1 MALPM
6 LWCGPS
12 SVSERRHDAHVR
24 PGGDARA
31 IFVRLPAVRTAAR
44 GAVLM
49 DINTMFGVLLTA
61 FLVIVVL
68 CVKPLGSYIADVMQL
83 PGDTQARHDRQVRPN
98 FVLRTGARFEA
109 LLYRLSGIDP
119 RQEMSWTRYAIA
131 LLLFNV
137 LGAVV
142 VYGLQR
148 LQLFFPLNPQRF
160 AAVSPDSSFNTAVSF
175 ITNTNWQGYSGEST
189 MGYLVQMAG
198 LAVQNF
204 LSAATGIVVAI
215 ALIRGFARHTV
226 KTIGNF
232 WGDVPRATLHVLLPL
247 SAVLALVLVSQGE
260 MQNFDGYKDAT
271 TVEKIT
277 YQNPKTDAD
286 GNPIKDAAGN
296 PVTETATTQTQTLPM
311 GPIAS
316 QEAIKELGTNGG
328 GFYNANS
335 AHPYENPTPLTN
347 LLEMLAIFIIP
358 FALTYTFGKMV
369 GDTRQGWVVLAA
381 MLILFV
387 PLVMM
392 AFHSEQQG
400 NPLIAKQGIDQVA
413 SAAQPGG
420 NMEGK
425 ETRFGI
431 AASALFAAV
440 TTATSCG
447 AVNSMHDSM
456 TPLGGF
462 VPLFLIELGEV
473 APGGVG
479 TGMYSILIFAILGV
493 FIAGLMIGRTP
504 EYIGKKIEALE
515 MKLASIFIL
524 TTPFVVLIGTAVA
537 VVTVA
542 GKAGVANPG
551 AHGFSEILY
560 AFSSAANN
568 NGSAFAGLSANTVF
582 YNVSTGLAMFIARF
596 WPIVAAL
603 AIAGSL
609 AAKKR
614 VPVTEGTMPTHGPLF
629 VALLVGSILLIGVL
643 TYVPALALG
652 PVVEHFML
660 AAAAK

>member
-1 MALPM
+1 M
-6 LWCGPS
+6 
-12 SVSERRHDAHVR
+12 
-24 PGGDARA
+24 
-31 IFVRLPAVRTAAR
+31 TA
-44 GAVLM
+44 
-49 DINTMFGVLLTA
+49 NTTFGVLLIG
-61 FLVIVVL
+61 FLGIEVL
-68 CVKPLGSYIADVMQL
+68 CAKPLGSYMADVL
-83 PGDTQARHDRQVRPN
+83 EGRPN
-98 FVLRTGARFEA
+98 FALRAGSRIEG
-109 LLYRLSGIDP
+109 LLYRLCGIDASE
-119 RQEMSWTRYAIA
+119 EMSWSRYAIA
-131 LLLFNV
+131 MLLFNV
-137 LGAVV
+137 LGAVI

-148 LQLFFPLNPQRF
+148 LQLWLPLNPQKF

-175 ITNTNWQGYSGEST
+175 ITNTNWQAYSGEST

-198 LAVQNF
+198 LAVQYF

-215 ALIRGFARHTV
+215 AVIRGFARHTTR
-226 KTIGNF
+226 TISNF
-232 WGDVPRATLHVLLPL
+232 WVDITRSALYVLLPL
-247 SAVLALVLVSQGE
+247 AAVLALVLASQGVI
-260 MQNFDGYKDAT
+260 QNLDVYKDAA
-271 TVEKIT
+271 TVEKLS

-296 PVTETATTQTQTLPM
+296 AVTEAATTQTQTLPM

-335 AHPYENPTPLTN
+335 SHPYENPTPLTN

-387 PLVMM
+387 PLVIM

-400 NPLIAKQGIDQVA
+400 NPLVAKQGIDHVA
-413 SAAQPGG
+413 SAVQPGG

-447 AVNSMHDSM
+447 AVNTMHDSLM
-456 TPLGGF
+456 PLGGF

-479 TGMYSILIFAILGV
+479 TGIYSILMFAILGV

-504 EYIGKKIEALE
+504 EYLGKKIEALE

-524 TTPFVVLIGTAVA
+524 MTPFVVLIGTAVA

-551 AHGFSEILY
+551 PHGFSEILY

-568 NGSAFAGLSANTVF
+568 NGSAFAGISANTVF
-582 YNVSTGLAMFIARF
+582 YNVSTGLAMFTARY

-609 AAKKR
+609 ASKKR

-629 VALLVGSILLIGVL
+629 VALLIGSILLIGVL

-660 AAAAK
+660 AAAK

>member
-1 MALPM
+1 M
-6 LWCGPS
+6 
-12 SVSERRHDAHVR
+12 DA
-24 PGGDARA
+24 
-31 IFVRLPAVRTAAR
+31 
-44 GAVLM
+44 
-49 DINTMFGVLLTA
+49 NTMFGVLLVV
-61 FLVIVVL
+61 FLGILVL
-68 CVKPLGSYIADVMQL
+68 CAKPLGSYIADVME
-83 PGDTQARHDRQVRPN
+83 GRPN
-98 FVLRTGARFEA
+98 VAVRIGGRAEG
-109 LLYRLSGIDP
+109 LLYRLCGVDS
-119 RQEMSWTRYAIA
+119 REEMSWKQYAIA

-137 LGAVV
+137 LGALI

-148 LQLFFPLNPQRF
+148 LQLFLPLNPQKL
-160 AAVSPDSSFNTAVSF
+160 AAVSPDSSFNTAISF

-232 WGDVPRATLHVLLPL
+232 WVDVTRCTLYVLLPIA
-247 SAVLALVLVSQGE
+247 AVLALVLVSQGVI
-260 MQNFDGYKDAT
+260 QNFDGYKDAT

-316 QEAIKELGTNGG
+316 QEIIKELGTNGG
-328 GFYNANS
+328 GFTNANS

-347 LLEMLAIFIIP
+347 LFEMLAMFIIP

-369 GDTRQGWVVLAA
+369 GDTRQGWVVLTA

-387 PLVMM
+387 GLVLV
-392 AFHSEQQG
+392 AFHSEQHG

-413 SAAQPGG
+413 SADQAGG

-440 TTATSCG
+440 GTGTSTG
-447 AVNSMHDSM
+447 AVNSTPDTM

-462 VPLFLIELGEV
+462 VPMFLMQLGEV

-479 TGMYSILIFAILGV
+479 TGIYSILMFAILGV

-504 EYIGKKIEALE
+504 EYLGKKIEALE
-515 MKLASIFIL
+515 MKLASVFIL
-524 TTPFVVLIGTAVA
+524 TTPFAVLIGTAVA
-537 VVTVA
+537 VMTVA

-560 AFSSAANN
+560 AFTSPANN

-582 YNVSTGLAMFIARF
+582 YNVATGLAMFIGRF
-596 WPIVAAL
+596 WPIMAAL

-629 VALLVGSILLIGVL
+629 VTLLIGSILLIGVL

>member
-1 MALPM
+1 M
-6 LWCGPS
+6 
-12 SVSERRHDAHVR
+12 DA
-24 PGGDARA
+24 
-31 IFVRLPAVRTAAR
+31 
-44 GAVLM
+44 
-49 DINTMFGVLLTA
+49 NTTFGVLLTVFVGIA
-61 FLVIVVL
+61 LL
-68 CVKPLGSYIADVMQL
+68 CVKPLGNYIAAVMQL
-83 PGDTQARHDRQVRPN
+83 TRDKHGALDKQVAQGRPN
-98 FVLRTGARFEA
+98 IILRAGARFEA
-109 LLYRLSGIDP
+109 LLYRVSGIDP
-119 RQEMSWTRYAIA
+119 GEEMPWTQYAIA

-137 LGAVV
+137 LGGLV

-148 LQLFFPLNPQRF
+148 LQLALPLNPQKF

-204 LSAATGIVVAI
+204 LSAATGIAVAI
-215 ALIRGFARHTV
+215 ALIRGFARHTIA
-226 KTIGNF
+226 TIGNF
-232 WGDVPRATLHVLLPL
+232 WIDVTRATLYVLLPL
-247 SAVLALVLVSQGE
+247 SVVLALALASQGVI
-260 MQNFDGYKDAT
+260 QNFDGYKDAT
-271 TVEKIT
+271 TVEKLT
-277 YQNPKTDAD
+277 YQNPRTDAA
-286 GNPIKDAAGN
+286 GNAIKDAAGN
-296 PVTETATTQTQTLPM
+296 AVTDTAVTQTQTLPM

-335 AHPYENPTPLTN
+335 AHPFENPTAVTN
-347 LLEMLAIFIIP
+347 LLEILAILLIP

-369 GDTRQGWVVLAA
+369 GDTRQGWVILTA

-387 PLVMM
+387 PLAIL
-392 AFHSEQQG
+392 AFHNEQQG
-400 NPLIAKQGIDQVA
+400 NPLMAKQGVDQVA
-413 SAAQPGG
+413 STLQAGG

-431 AASALFAAV
+431 AASSIFAAA
-440 TTATSCG
+440 ATGTSTG
-447 AVNSMHDSM
+447 AVNTSHDSM

-462 VPLFLIELGEV
+462 VPMFLMQLGEV

-479 TGMYSILIFAILGV
+479 TGLYSILIFAILGV

-504 EYIGKKIEALE
+504 EYLGKKIEAFE
-515 MKLASIFIL
+515 MKMASIFIL
-524 TTPFVVLIGTAVA
+524 TTPFAVLIGTAVA
-537 VVTVA
+537 VMTAA
-542 GKAGVANPG
+542 GKAGVGNPG

-560 AFSSAANN
+560 AFTSAANN
-568 NGSAFAGLSANTVF
+568 NGSAFGGLTASTVF
-582 YNVSTGLAMFIARF
+582 YNVAIALAMFIGRF

-614 VPVTEGTMPTHGPLF
+614 VPVTDGTMPTHGPLF
-629 VALLVGSILLIGVL
+629 VTLLIGSILLIGVL

-660 AAAAK
+660 AAAK